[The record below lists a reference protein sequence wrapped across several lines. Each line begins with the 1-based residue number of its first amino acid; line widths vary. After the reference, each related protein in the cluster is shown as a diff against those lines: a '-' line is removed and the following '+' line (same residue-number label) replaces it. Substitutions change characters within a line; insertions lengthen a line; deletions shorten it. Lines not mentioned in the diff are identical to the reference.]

1 MSKQF
6 VDIDDIFSQV
16 EESFRTTRIIQK
28 TSSSK
33 AYKKTGTSKVVRP
46 QEVLP
51 YVDPFIERTVYK
63 SRYTQFVKC
72 LNNLVYKSYS
82 ADKLEGFSSAVKR
95 YLSLAENN
103 SKDFKVLDMQ
113 IKKDLQDCKN
123 KDSNE
128 SYFLGYKDAISLI
141 SKLLNQTKI
150 ARFQELN
157 NKIN

>member
-6 VDIDDIFSQV
+6 IDIDDIFSQV

-33 AYKKTGTSKVVRP
+33 AYKKTGTSKVIRP

-72 LNNLVYKSYS
+72 LNNMIYRNYNTSKI
-82 ADKLEGFSSAVKR
+82 EGYQSAVKR
-95 YLSLAENN
+95 YLEEA
-103 SKDFKVLDMQ
+103 KF
-113 IKKDLQDCKN
+113 
-123 KDSNE
+123 
-128 SYFLGYKDAISLI
+128 
-141 SKLLNQTKI
+141 
-150 ARFQELN
+150 
-157 NKIN
+157 